1 MKKEIYKKK
10 VEKQIEKFKKIHDSL
25 VNLTEEF
32 LKDENNYIDVDY
44 DETIRKMEQF
54 LFTYAY
60 IVDELS
66 KLSYKRYDFQSKEY
80 KKSMLKRIRKALGYT
95 L

>member
-1 MKKEIYKKK
+1 MKKETYKNK
-10 VEKQIEKFKKIHDSL
+10 VEKQIEKFRKIHDNL

-32 LKDENNYIDVDY
+32 LKGENNYIDVEY
-44 DETIRKMEQF
+44 DDTIRKMEQF

-66 KLSYKRYDFQSKEY
+66 KLSYARYNLSGKEY
-80 KKSMLKRIRKALGYT
+80 NKSMLKRVRKALGYT

>member
-1 MKKEIYKKK
+1 MKKQTYKNK
-10 VEKQIEKFKKIHDSL
+10 VEKQIEKFRKIHDNL

-32 LKDENNYIDVDY
+32 LKDENNYIDVEY
-44 DETIRKMEQF
+44 DDTIRKMEQF

-66 KLSYKRYDFQSKEY
+66 KLSNARYSCSGKEY
-80 KKSMLKRIRKALGYT
+80 NKSMLKRVRKILGYT